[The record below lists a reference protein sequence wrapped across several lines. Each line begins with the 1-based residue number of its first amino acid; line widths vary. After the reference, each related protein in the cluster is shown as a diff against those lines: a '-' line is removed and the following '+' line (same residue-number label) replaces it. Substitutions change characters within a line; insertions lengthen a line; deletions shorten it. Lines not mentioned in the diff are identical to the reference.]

1 MAVIPKTQEPLV
13 ITRRHHHRLA
23 LAAVALP
30 LISLSPAAH
39 AATVGQAAPP
49 FEVKGVSGKT
59 VRLADFRGKHVVLE
73 WTNPGCPF
81 VVKHYGAQN
90 MQALQKEFTAKG
102 VVWLSV
108 SSMAPGTT
116 EYLAPAALAAKYKA
130 WGASASDLLIDESGA
145 VGKAYAAK
153 TTPHMFVVDPKGT
166 LVYAGGIDDKR
177 SANPAD
183 LKDAKNHVRAALD
196 ESLAGKAVSVPTAA
210 PYGCSIKYAS

>member
-23 LAAVALP
+23 LAATALP
-30 LISLSPAAH
+30 LIFLSPAAH
-39 AATVGQAAPP
+39 AASVGQAAPP
-49 FEVKGVSGKT
+49 FELKGVSGKT

-81 VVKHYGAQN
+81 VVKHYGAQS

-153 TTPHMFVVDPKGT
+153 TTPHMFVIAADGT
-166 LVYAGGIDDKR
+166 LAYQGAIDDNS
-177 SANPAD
+177 SADSAD
-183 LKDAKNHVRAALD
+183 IAKATNYVSAALA
-196 ESLAGKAVSVPTAA
+196 SIKAGTPIKTATTQ
-210 PYGCSIKYAS
+210 PYGCFVKY